1 MTPNPDDSQL
11 TPEEREAARSLL
23 GAFGDLSEADVASAL
38 LNLRQEASP
47 PTSPAPIP
55 PASATSK
62 LGARPKPGDSK
73 PPEPP
78 KTGIPHPEPARPSSS
93 PALRTRNWS
102 EKLSRATRFK
112 YRVRDGQGRL
122 QEGFLESPSIE
133 RARNTLMARYP
144 ALLDVS
150 AATAPVER
158 VQTIRVPGDKVVMF
172 YRRLATMLAAG
183 VTVHRAL
190 DFLQRSEEDPRLA
203 EVLED
208 LVQAL
213 NSGRTLSHIMG
224 ADYLRNV
231 FQPTAVGLV
240 AMGEQTGSLFEAVG
254 KLADLTEA
262 QLRQRRAVVSAMTYP
277 AVLLL
282 VILVVAVLFVLILG
296 PGDSGL
302 FSLFGGELPWPTR
315 VMVAA
320 SGVLRS
326 PWILLAAAGGIGLA
340 VAWLGKLVRAIPQL
354 RMAVHTKILELPLIG
369 LLVQKTLTA
378 RMLYVLCCA
387 VQVGVPMMRAL
398 AMAREV
404 CTNDALGNNFDRAV
418 DAFRQGDD
426 LALALERY
434 GVFPPLVTSMIHI
447 GTETANLDAILLR
460 VSRSYEE
467 EVETALNNAT
477 RLAEP
482 ILLCF
487 AGALSAFMALAT
499 LLPVVEVINRL

>member
-1 MTPNPDDSQL
+1 MPRT
-11 TPEEREAARSLL
+11 
-23 GAFGDLSEADVASAL
+23 G
-38 LNLRQEASP
+38 ASP
-47 PTSPAPIP
+47 PDS
-55 PASATSK
+55 
-62 LGARPKPGDSK
+62 RPDSRPGS
-73 PPEPP
+73 
-78 KTGIPHPEPARPSSS
+78 
-93 PALRTRNWS
+93 WS
-102 EKLSRATRFK
+102 ERLSRATRFK
-112 YRVRDGQGRL
+112 YRVRDGDGRL
-122 QEGFLESPSIE
+122 QEGFLTAPSIE
-133 RARNTLMARYP
+133 RARNSLMARYP
-144 ALLDVS
+144 ALLEVS
-150 AATAPVER
+150 AAAAPRER
-158 VQTIRVPGDKVVMF
+158 VQTIRVPGDRVVVF

-183 VTVHRAL
+183 VTVQRAL

-224 ADYLRNV
+224 ADYLSNV
-231 FQPTAVGLV
+231 FHPTAVGLV

-254 KLADLTEA
+254 KLADLTEV

-277 AVLLL
+277 SVLLL
-282 VILVVAVLFVLILG
+282 VILAVAVLFVLILG
-296 PGDSGL
+296 PRDSGL

-326 PWILLAAAGGIGLA
+326 PWILLVAAGVIGLA
-340 VAWLGKLVRAIPQL
+340 VAWLGKLVQQIPQL
-354 RMAVHTKILELPLIG
+354 RMAVHAKILELPLIG
-369 LLVQKTLTA
+369 PLVEKTLTA

-387 VQVGVPMMRAL
+387 VQVGIPMMRAL

-404 CTNDALGNNFDRAV
+404 CTNDALGKNFDRAV
-418 DAFRQGDD
+418 QAFRQGDD